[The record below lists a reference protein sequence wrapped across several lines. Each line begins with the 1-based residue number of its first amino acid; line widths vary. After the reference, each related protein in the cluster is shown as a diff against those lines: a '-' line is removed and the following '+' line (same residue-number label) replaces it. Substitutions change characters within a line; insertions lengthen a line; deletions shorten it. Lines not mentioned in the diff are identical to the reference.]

1 MKIALIKKDIV
12 TIPYLIHNINKDK
25 KQISLGL
32 ELYPDVEQNN
42 YISLNK
48 VKILKKGTKKY
59 NYHKKIIESL
69 LI

>member
-1 MKIALIKKDIV
+1 MKIAIIKKV
-12 TIPYLIHNINKDK
+12 PYLIHRIDKDK

-42 YISLNK
+42 YIDLNK

-59 NYHKKIIESL
+59 NYHKKIVESL
-69 LI
+69 LV